1 MTVVKDAERRLI
13 IAQMR
18 LAGASFIEP
27 FNILNLILSAT
38 TPPEFLDKC
47 IDPLGHRN

>member
-27 FNILNLILSAT
+27 FKNLILSAT